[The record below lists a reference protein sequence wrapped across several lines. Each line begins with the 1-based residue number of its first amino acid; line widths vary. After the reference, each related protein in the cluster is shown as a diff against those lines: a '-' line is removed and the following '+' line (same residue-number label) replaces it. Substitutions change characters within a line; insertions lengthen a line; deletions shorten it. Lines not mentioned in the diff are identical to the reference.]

1 MLVKFFKRGNGNTR
15 NGSSVQNYLLNEER
29 LANQTAQ
36 LLRGDPDLTTAIID
50 TLDFATTYTAGCLS
64 FTAEEKI
71 DELQKQRIMDS
82 FEQTLLPSLDADQYQ
97 CYWVQHTDKGRLE
110 LNFVIANVELLRGTA
125 MTPYNHKLDKSLVST
140 WKDLTNLAYGLD
152 NPNDPRNF
160 RNYRRSDLN
169 GSPKSKATTKKDVAL
184 VIGNIID
191 KGIAEQSI
199 HNRDDVIRTIINHGY
214 QVVDDSNPHC
224 LKIANPDKTLYRGK
238 PRRSIK
244 LEGKYFQADLVA
256 AETTPNAR
264 AEKSRNYQR
273 RQWENSE
280 QLQDEYNKLLTYRK
294 DRLQK
299 RYKRLQ
305 MDDLAY
311 TPMDIPIQSKRA
323 SMSLFEAL
331 NMYAIARHTWP
342 SSVYT
347 PITQDY
353 EDFIGRYTS
362 DNPYNPQ
369 FHLTMDYENEALEST
384 VIRFCKNLNRK
395 IENEPS
401 YFQGLFNKDIEMV
414 IAENSQGLDNDQ
426 LDQLRQL
433 AHIKVQN
440 YEEASLVKRQQ
451 ANNPCIEN
459 EYNGPAF

>member
-238 PRRSIK
+238 PRRAIK
-244 LEGKYFQADLVA
+244 LEGKYFEADLDA

-264 AEKSRNYQR
+264 AKDSRDYQR
-273 RQWENSE
+273 RQWQNSE
-280 QLQDEYNKLLTYRK
+280 QLQDEYKKLLTYRK
-294 DRLQK
+294 NRLQK

-311 TPMDIPIQSKRA
+311 TPMDIPIQSKQANRG
-323 SMSLFEAL
+323 LFEAL
-331 NMYAIARHTWP
+331 NVYAIARHTWP

-369 FHLTMDYENEALEST
+369 FHLTIDYEDEALEST

-395 IENEPS
+395 IESEPG
-401 YFQGLFNKDIEMV
+401 YFQSLFNQSIENV
-414 IAENSQGLDNDQ
+414 IAENSSGLNHEQ
-426 LDQLRQL
+426 LAQLRQL
-433 AHIKVQN
+433 AHIEGQTIEKV
-440 YEEASLVKRQQ
+440 SPMTRQ
-451 ANNPCIEN
+451 EVDYLRV
-459 EYNGPAF
+459 EHEFDGPAF

>member
-1 MLVKFFKRGNGNTR
+1 M
-15 NGSSVQNYLLNEER
+15 
-29 LANQTAQ
+29 ANQTAQ

-125 MTPYNHKLDKSLVST
+125 MTPYNHKTDKPLLNT
-140 WKDLTNLAYGLD
+140 WKDLISLAYGLD

-169 GSPKSKATTKKDVAL
+169 SSSKPKATTKKDVAL

-238 PRRSIK
+238 PRRAIK
-244 LEGKYFQADLVA
+244 LEGKYFEADLDA

-264 AEKSRNYQR
+264 AKDSHDYQR
-273 RQWENSE
+273 RQWQNSE
-280 QLQDEYNKLLTYRK
+280 QLQDEYKKLLTYRK
-294 DRLQK
+294 NRLQK

-311 TPMDIPIQSKRA
+311 TPMDIPIQSKQANRG
-323 SMSLFEAL
+323 LFEAL
-331 NMYAIARHTWP
+331 NVYAIGMHTGLNGI
-342 SSVYT
+342 YT

-353 EDFIGRYTS
+353 EDFKKRYTS
-362 DNPYNPQ
+362 DNPHNPQ
-369 FHLTMDYENEALEST
+369 FYLALDYEDEALSST
-384 VIRFCKNLNRK
+384 VTRFCKNINRK
-395 IENEPS
+395 IAGEPS

-440 YEEASLVKRQQ
+440 KEEALPIVRQE
-451 ANNPCIEN
+451 AHYPSVD
-459 EYNGPAF
+459 NGYDGPNF

>member
-1 MLVKFFKRGNGNTR
+1 M
-15 NGSSVQNYLLNEER
+15 
-29 LANQTAQ
+29 
-36 LLRGDPDLTTAIID
+36 
-50 TLDFATTYTAGCLS
+50 S

-125 MTPYNHKLDKSLVST
+125 MTPYNHKLDKSLVDT

-169 GSPKSKATTKKDVAL
+169 SSSKPKATTKKDVAL

-244 LEGKYFQADLVA
+244 LEGKYF
-256 AETTPNAR
+256 
-264 AEKSRNYQR
+264 
-273 RQWENSE
+273 
-280 QLQDEYNKLLTYRK
+280 
-294 DRLQK
+294 
-299 RYKRLQ
+299 
-305 MDDLAY
+305 
-311 TPMDIPIQSKRA
+311 
-323 SMSLFEAL
+323 
-331 NMYAIARHTWP
+331 
-342 SSVYT
+342 SS
-347 PITQDY
+347 
-353 EDFIGRYTS
+353 
-362 DNPYNPQ
+362 
-369 FHLTMDYENEALEST
+369 
-384 VIRFCKNLNRK
+384 
-395 IENEPS
+395 
-401 YFQGLFNKDIEMV
+401 
-414 IAENSQGLDNDQ
+414 
-426 LDQLRQL
+426 
-433 AHIKVQN
+433 
-440 YEEASLVKRQQ
+440 
-451 ANNPCIEN
+451 
-459 EYNGPAF
+459 

>member
-125 MTPYNHKLDKSLVST
+125 MTPYNHKLDKSLVDT

-169 GSPKSKATTKKDVAL
+169 SSSKPKATTKKDVAL

-280 QLQDEYNKLLTYRK
+280 KLQDEYKKLLTYRK

-311 TPMDIPIQSKRA
+311 TPMDIPIQSKQANRG
-323 SMSLFEAL
+323 LFEAL
-331 NMYAIARHTWP
+331 NVYAIGMHTGLNGI
-342 SSVYT
+342 YT

-353 EDFIGRYTS
+353 EDFKKRYTS
-362 DNPYNPQ
+362 DNPHNPQ
-369 FHLTMDYENEALEST
+369 FYLALDYEDEALSST
-384 VIRFCKNLNRK
+384 VTRFCKNINRK
-395 IENEPS
+395 IAGEPS

-440 YEEASLVKRQQ
+440 KEEALPIVRQE
-451 ANNPCIEN
+451 AHYPSVD
-459 EYNGPAF
+459 NGYDGPNF

>member
-125 MTPYNHKLDKSLVST
+125 MTPYNHKTDKPLVNT

-152 NPNDPRNF
+152 NPNDPRNL

-169 GSPKSKATTKKDVAL
+169 GAPKTKATTKKDVAQ
-184 VIGNIID
+184 VIGGIID
-191 KGIAEQSI
+191 KGIAEQMI
-199 HNRDDVIRTIINHGY
+199 HNREDVIRTITAHGY
-214 QVVDDSNPHC
+214 QIVDDSNTHC

-238 PRRSIK
+238 PRRAIK
-244 LEGKYFQADLVA
+244 LEGKYFQANLDA

-264 AEKSRNYQR
+264 AEKSRDYQR

-280 QLQDEYNKLLTYRK
+280 KLQDEYNKLLTYRK

-299 RYKRLQ
+299 RYRRLQ
-305 MDDLAY
+305 SDDIEYA
-311 TPMDIPIQSKRA
+311 PRSIPIQSKKTSR
-323 SMSLFEAL
+323 SLFEAL
-331 NMYAIARHTWP
+331 NAYAIGMHTGLNGI
-342 SSVYT
+342 YT

-353 EDFIGRYTS
+353 DDFKKRYIS
-362 DNPYNPQ
+362 DNPHNPQ
-369 FHLTMDYENEALEST
+369 FYLRLDYEDEALSST
-384 VIRFCKNLNRK
+384 VTRFCKNINRK
-395 IENEPS
+395 IADEPS

>member
-1 MLVKFFKRGNGNTR
+1 M
-15 NGSSVQNYLLNEER
+15 
-29 LANQTAQ
+29 
-36 LLRGDPDLTTAIID
+36 
-50 TLDFATTYTAGCLS
+50 
-64 FTAEEKI
+64 
-71 DELQKQRIMDS
+71 
-82 FEQTLLPSLDADQYQ
+82 
-97 CYWVQHTDKGRLE
+97 
-110 LNFVIANVELLRGTA
+110 
-125 MTPYNHKLDKSLVST
+125 
-140 WKDLTNLAYGLD
+140 
-152 NPNDPRNF
+152 
-160 RNYRRSDLN
+160 
-169 GSPKSKATTKKDVAL
+169 AL

-238 PRRSIK
+238 PRRAIK
-244 LEGKYFQADLVA
+244 LEGKYFEADLDA

-264 AEKSRNYQR
+264 AKDSHDYQR
-273 RQWENSE
+273 RQWQNSE
-280 QLQDEYNKLLTYRK
+280 QLQDEYKKLLTYRK
-294 DRLQK
+294 NRLQK

-311 TPMDIPIQSKRA
+311 TPMDIPIQSKQANRG
-323 SMSLFEAL
+323 LFEAL
-331 NMYAIARHTWP
+331 NVYAIGMHTGLNGI
-342 SSVYT
+342 YT

-353 EDFIGRYTS
+353 EDFKKRYTS
-362 DNPYNPQ
+362 DNPHNPQ
-369 FHLTMDYENEALEST
+369 FYLALDYEDEALSST
-384 VIRFCKNLNRK
+384 VTRFCKNINRK
-395 IENEPS
+395 IAGEPS

>member
-29 LANQTAQ
+29 VANQTAQ

-50 TLDFATTYTAGCLS
+50 TLDFAKTYTAGCLS
-64 FTAEEKI
+64 FTAEENI

-125 MTPYNHKLDKSLVST
+125 MTPYNHKTDKPLLNT
-140 WKDLTNLAYGLD
+140 WKDLISLAYGLD

-169 GSPKSKATTKKDVAL
+169 GSPKSKSTTKKDVAL

-238 PRRSIK
+238 PRRAIK

-264 AEKSRNYQR
+264 AKDSRDYQR
-273 RQWENSE
+273 RQWQNSE
-280 QLQDEYNKLLTYRK
+280 QLQDEYKKLLTYRK
-294 DRLQK
+294 NRLQK

-311 TPMDIPIQSKRA
+311 TPMDIPIQSKQANRG
-323 SMSLFEAL
+323 LFEAL
-331 NMYAIARHTWP
+331 NVYAIGMHTGLNGI
-342 SSVYT
+342 YT

-353 EDFIGRYTS
+353 EDFKKRYTS
-362 DNPYNPQ
+362 DNPHNPQ
-369 FHLTMDYENEALEST
+369 FYLALDYEDEALSST
-384 VIRFCKNLNRK
+384 VTRFCKNINRK
-395 IENEPS
+395 IAGEPS

-440 YEEASLVKRQQ
+440 KEEALPIVRQE
-451 ANNPCIEN
+451 AHYPSVD
-459 EYNGPAF
+459 NGYDGPNF